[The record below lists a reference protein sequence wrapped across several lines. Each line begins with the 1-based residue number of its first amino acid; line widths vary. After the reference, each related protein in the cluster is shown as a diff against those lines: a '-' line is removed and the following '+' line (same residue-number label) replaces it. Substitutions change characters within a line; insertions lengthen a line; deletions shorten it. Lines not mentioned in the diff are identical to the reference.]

1 MDNKIQTLRKPNSA
15 LVMVPKIGRLTPVSR
30 KMYNVMLHRTQRQIG
45 EFVKEGRV
53 IDAKHLFSAPLS
65 ELTESISVTGSDTR
79 TLAKQYLRE
88 MRRTEVDWEAPDA
101 STGVIWRSMG
111 LLSEADIE
119 IKDGVTW
126 VHWAL
131 PPTLLSA
138 VSDPERYTPLDLSQM
153 AKLRN
158 YTAIALYEIC
168 SRYKNNPTGVTSKNS
183 PEWWVDALTN
193 APPSIDLSTG
203 NVKRREWRKLKNESI
218 GKAIEEINEKT
229 DLVVELHEIKEG
241 KAVKEVQF
249 SVQKKRV
256 EQLAPQVTIGAD
268 LAEHAARLDVQILD
282 LVKLIKS
289 GVSEGE
295 IKVGLTKL
303 ETRLAHPELA
313 LVENKLAYLKA
324 LIAES
329 GGFIRRETVEVRVA
343 ETVGKRDEK
352 SAGSW
357 LAKRTEDLK
366 FEFFKLTKKEQ
377 QKYADL
383 VLENFRNTGLAT
395 PQFIRKVAA
404 GDWSAGPLLH
414 NMTSAFAVEKYGP
427 DWNVEPEEVTLLDA
441 TLAEQS

>member
-1 MDNKIQTLRKPNSA
+1 M
-15 LVMVPKIGRLTPVSR
+15 
-30 KMYNVMLHRTQRQIG
+30 
-45 EFVKEGRV
+45 
-53 IDAKHLFSAPLS
+53 
-65 ELTESISVTGSDTR
+65 
-79 TLAKQYLRE
+79 
-88 MRRTEVDWEAPDA
+88 
-101 STGVIWRSMG
+101 
-111 LLSEADIE
+111 
-119 IKDGVTW
+119 
-126 VHWAL
+126 
-131 PPTLLSA
+131 
-138 VSDPERYTPLDLSQM
+138 
-153 AKLRN
+153 
-158 YTAIALYEIC
+158 
-168 SRYKNNPTGVTSKNS
+168 
-183 PEWWVDALTN
+183 
-193 APPSIDLSTG
+193 
-203 NVKRREWRKLKNESI
+203 RREWRKLKNESI

-268 LAEHAARLDVQILD
+268 LAEHAARLDVQISD

-427 DWNVEPEEVTLLDA
+427 DWNVEPEDAMLLDA